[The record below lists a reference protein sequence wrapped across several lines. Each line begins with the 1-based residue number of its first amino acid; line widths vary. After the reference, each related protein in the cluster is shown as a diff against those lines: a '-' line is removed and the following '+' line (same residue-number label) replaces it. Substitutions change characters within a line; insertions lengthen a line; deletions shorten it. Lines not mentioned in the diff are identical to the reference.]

1 MFDSLFKWEAR
12 QSFYKSLGNIKCD
25 KFFNRWNRKKSD
37 KKLIGSS
44 VAGGEYQLQAYIY
57 SFTSHLCIEKENYS
71 ERCSSKW
78 EGYLIYGAAGC

>member
-57 SFTSHLCIEKENYS
+57 SKTTQKDVVLNGKDTLFTVRPVVDFLCC
-71 ERCSSKW
+71 R
-78 EGYLIYGAAGC
+78 

>member
-44 VAGGEYQLQAYIY
+44 VAEGRISVASVYL
-57 SFTSHLCIEKENYS
+57 FENYS

-78 EGYLIYGAAGC
+78 EGYLI